1 MLHRVSV
8 SIALCPGATAVLAEA
23 ERVLVLQTAMRVWDA
38 LLSEGAKILYRV
50 ALALLKTHED
60 RLMAQD
66 NAGYVQREMKL
77 ASAGMHDRDAL
88 MKVWTARPDTNCPH
102 CCSRCCIASLQSAGK
117 PTGQVFQRFF
127 DCLQGVSWFLHMSP
141 SFKRLFLAYRS
152 SYGSQSIVGTV
163 EEPMRWHA
171 CGR

>member
-1 MLHRVSV
+1 M
-8 SIALCPGATAVLAEA
+8 
-23 ERVLVLQTAMRVWDA
+23 LQTAMRVWDA

-88 MKVWTARPDTNCPH
+88 MKVWTAKSNTNCPH
-102 CCSRCCIASLQSAGK
+102 CWSRCCTLSATLASLQSASK
-117 PTGQVFQRFF
+117 PAGQL
-127 DCLQGVSWFLHMSP
+127 LQLGLCSGCCPWL
-141 SFKRLFLAYRS
+141 LYIIQA
-152 SYGSQSIVGTV
+152 I
-163 EEPMRWHA
+163 
-171 CGR
+171 

>member
-1 MLHRVSV
+1 MGRASERGQQGRAPFVQAAFT
-8 SIALCPGATAVLAEA
+8 ALCQGATLACAKAEGVL
-23 ERVLVLQTAMRVWDA
+23 LPQTAMRVWDA

-88 MKVWTARPDTNCPH
+88 MKVWTAQSDTKCPH
-102 CCSRCCIASLQSAGK
+102 SCSGCCTLS
-117 PTGQVFQRFF
+117 T
-127 DCLQGVSWFLHMSP
+127 
-141 SFKRLFLAYRS
+141 
-152 SYGSQSIVGTV
+152 T
-163 EEPMRWHA
+163 
-171 CGR
+171 